1 MKKKLNRIE
10 QVSFL
15 FFVTIFGCFFGVDGV
30 FVNVVIITFSQ
41 WSSSTDGIQV
51 SWCIIFGVVCLSMAP
66 RLLCVSTLRQD
77 HEGLAK

>member
-1 MKKKLNRIE
+1 MKKKLNRSE
-10 QVSFL
+10 QFL
-15 FFVTIFGCFFGVDGV
+15 FFVTIFGCFFRVDGV

>member
-1 MKKKLNRIE
+1 MKKKLNRSE

-51 SWCIIFGVVCLSMAP
+51 S
-66 RLLCVSTLRQD
+66 
-77 HEGLAK
+77 

>member
-1 MKKKLNRIE
+1 MKKKLNRSE
-10 QVSFL
+10 QFL